1 MWQTRP
7 DAEKQKQ
14 PAGFSD
20 ILMNKI
26 VEFASENTTNSPSEQ
41 SAGQLKAL
49 NKKVSFSKGLLGI
62 IFSQLLRMLEE
73 EMTKNVAMRKNIEQL
88 SIQLQQT

>member
-1 MWQTRP
+1 VWQTRP

-26 VEFASENTTNSPSEQ
+26 VEFASENTNNSPSEQ

-49 NKKVSFSKGLLGI
+49 NKKVRFL
-62 IFSQLLRMLEE
+62 
-73 EMTKNVAMRKNIEQL
+73 
-88 SIQLQQT
+88 

>member
-1 MWQTRP
+1 VWQTRP

-26 VEFASENTTNSPSEQ
+26 VEFASENTNNSPSEQ

-49 NKKVSFSKGLLGI
+49 NKKVR
-62 IFSQLLRMLEE
+62 IFIKTS
-73 EMTKNVAMRKNIEQL
+73 
-88 SIQLQQT
+88 

>member
-20 ILMNKI
+20 ILMSKI

-49 NKKVSFSKGLLGI
+49 NKKVSLLKDKRETI
-62 IFSQLLRMLEE
+62 SQLLRMLEE